1 MDPLSNPYRP
11 GAGTE
16 PPALTGRD
24 SQLGAFTITLQRALQ
39 GRPGKSL
46 MPIGLRG
53 VGKTVLLNRF
63 EEKARQARMHVA
75 TIEAPDDGTFLQ
87 RLAPELRRVV
97 LDLNRGPVSQAVGK
111 ALGVLRSFSVSYKLP
126 GEGGTIS
133 LGVEPLAGYGDSG
146 NLTHDLTDLV
156 VALGE
161 AARDREAGV
170 LIAIDELQY
179 LGRAEL
185 AGLITA
191 IHRTT
196 QLNLPLVLVAAGLPQ
211 VPALAGEARSYAE
224 RLFNFPEIGSLERQD
239 AYGALQIPAEE
250 LGVRF
255 SPDALAA
262 VMDQTQGYPYF
273 LQEWGYHLWNWAAET
288 PISIA
293 DVESVAS
300 SVQKQLDQNFFRVR
314 FDRLTPRERD
324 YLRAM
329 AELGPG
335 PHRSGTI
342 ADTLGVRVES
352 AGPLRSGLISKGMV
366 FSPAHGDTAFTV
378 PMFDRFLL
386 RSMPGWTSPR
396 RRSQS

>member
-1 MDPLSNPYRP
+1 
-11 GAGTE
+11 
-16 PPALTGRD
+16 
-24 SQLGAFTITLQRALQ
+24 
-39 GRPGKSL
+39 

-63 EEKARQARMHVA
+63 EEEGRKAGMHVA
-75 TIEAPDDGTFLQ
+75 TIEAPDDGSFLQ
-87 RLAPELRRVV
+87 RLAPELRRVL
-97 LDLNRGPVSQAVGK
+97 LDLNRGPVSLAVGK
-111 ALGVLRSFSVSYKLP
+111 ALGVLRSFSISYKLP

-133 LGVEPLAGYGDSG
+133 LGVDPLAGYGDSG

-161 AARDREAGV
+161 AARDRTAGV

-179 LGRAEL
+179 LERAEL

-211 VPALAGEARSYAE
+211 IPALAGEARSYAE
-224 RLFNFPEIGSLERQD
+224 RLFNFPEIGSLEPAD
-239 AYGALQIPAEE
+239 AYAALQIPAQD
-250 LGVRF
+250 LGVSF
-255 SPDALAA
+255 NEGALAA

-273 LQEWGYHLWNWAAET
+273 LQEWGYHLWNWAAE
-288 PISIA
+288 PLIGVE
-293 DVESVAS
+293 DVESVAN
-300 SVQKQLDQNFFRVR
+300 SVEKQLDQNFFRVR

-335 PHRSGTI
+335 PHRSGSI
-342 ADTLGVRVES
+342 ADTLGIRVES

-378 PMFDRFLL
+378 PMFDRFLR
-386 RSMPGWTSPR
+386 RSMPNWASPR
-396 RRSQS
+396 RSRASANTT